1 MMAPYVAVAAGGALG
16 AVARYASMRVAT
28 SVFGIGFPYGTLL
41 VNIVGSLLMGL
52 AVGLFAKQLAVSEE
66 MRLLVAVGFLGSY
79 TTFSAFSLDVITL
92 FQRGETLQVAFY
104 IMGSVTLSV
113 LALVAGMML
122 SRMM

>member
-1 MMAPYVAVAAGGALG
+1 
-16 AVARYASMRVAT
+16 
-28 SVFGIGFPYGTLL
+28 
-41 VNIVGSLLMGL
+41 MGL